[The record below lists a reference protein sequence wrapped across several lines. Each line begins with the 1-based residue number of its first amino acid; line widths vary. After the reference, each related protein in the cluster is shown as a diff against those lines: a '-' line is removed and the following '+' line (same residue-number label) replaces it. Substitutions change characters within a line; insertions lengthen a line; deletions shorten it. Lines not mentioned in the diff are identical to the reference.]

1 MSCPGENHSLLC
13 SAVCVCVCV
22 CVCMHTRK
30 CVDLPVSLPI
40 VVSRI
45 KFKTAQTS
53 EAG

>member
-22 CVCMHTRK
+22 CVCTHTRK

-53 EAG
+53 EEG